1 MNNKSQL
8 NHGTVEV
15 KSITAQEIM
24 SRYSMAPAPQRVT
37 DPTVL
42 ACIKIIA
49 ETVGKLP
56 AYLYRETETG
66 DERIHQDELL
76 KVLTKKPND
85 FQTMQAFLEMI
96 IYHLCTDGNFY
107 AVIQR
112 RPGTA
117 KKPYSGKIVSFLPI
131 DNPACVTPQL
141 RKGELIYSLSLNP
154 QMGIQG
160 YKTEYSKEE
169 VLHIRMASG
178 TLLKGIG
185 CIQQAYPSIALSQVQ
200 REHSLRFSE
209 KSSVPAGIVSINDPD
224 AYEGDALEETIDTLK
239 GSFAS
244 GATATGELAV
254 MLGDVKFTPV
264 SFSNVDAQLIE
275 SRQMGIREICAIFR
289 IPEHFLSGAANVKY
303 SNYGQSMLSFY
314 TETISPYIA
323 RIQAA
328 FNDHLDEYGICFA
341 LDEAELKR
349 GDNDQQ
355 RTNATELYTKG
366 MITLNEARSMLNMN
380 KVETGDNFNVQAN
393 NSIIGPLEEIME
405 LQRLKVGA
413 PDTTEQTEP
422 ENNNNNEGINNESE
436 EKLPLQ
442 AE

>member
-66 DERIHQDELL
+66 DERIHQDKML

-96 IYHLCTDGNFY
+96 IYHLCSDGNFY

-112 RPGTA
+112 NG
-117 KKPYSGKIVSFLPI
+117 KKIVSFLPI
-131 DNPACVTPQL
+131 ENPSCVTPQL
-141 RKGELIYSLSLNP
+141 RNGELIYSLSLNP

-160 YKTEYSKEE
+160 YKTEYSKDE
-169 VLHIRMASG
+169 VLHIKMASG

-200 REHSLRFSE
+200 REHSLRFAE
-209 KSSVPAGIVSINDPD
+209 KSSVPAGIVSINDPE

-239 GSFAS
+239 GSFAA

-264 SFSNVDAQLIE
+264 SFSNADSQFLE
-275 SRQMGIREICAIFR
+275 SRQFGKSEICAIFR
-289 IPEHFLSGAANVKY
+289 VPEHFLSSAASVKY
-303 SNYGQSMLSFY
+303 SNYGQAMLSFY

-328 FNDHLDEYGICFA
+328 FNDHLDDLGMCFA

-349 GDNDQQ
+349 GDVDQQ
-355 RTNATELYTKG
+355 RNNVTQLWNAGL
-366 MITLNEARSMLNMN
+366 ITWNEARAELNRIRN
-380 KVETGDNFNVQAN
+380 DEGDRFKIQRN
-393 NSIIGPLEEIME
+393 NEFVGTFEEIQE
-405 LQRLKVGA
+405 LQRAAVNAEA
-413 PDTTEQTEP
+413 PKETEPKEPVEEP